1 MASIEER
8 LEAIARNLELL
19 SGMQLKTEEALNRLT
34 DTVNTGFTKV
44 ERILDP
50 RRTTRRSR
58 RETAVSWPPRV

>member
-8 LEAIARNLELL
+8 LEAIARNRELL

-44 ERILDP
+44 ARILVTHEERLDDLEE
-50 RRTTRRSR
+50 RRQ
-58 RETAVSWPPRV
+58 